1 MVGDAVA
8 QTYSTHTEVLGP
20 FVGADAP
27 LHPDNLEPRR
37 IRFYGTDL
45 GWTYEHQGQ
54 LQILFGDT
62 MANEQGDP
70 IDAASGQRLED
81 SFGSID
87 LARWNDPAKF
97 APGQLPLVR
106 LGQVPGS
113 AEAAAIDP
121 GHAMEGFKTPVA
133 GFSNGQREYGLFFT
147 YKPQACR
154 QDADCSGGVQCDT
167 GLGFIGTPWDSDEG
181 ITFACVDGS
190 VPQCQ
195 PQSLPA
201 AEGDTPESGFCVD
214 RGSSAWADT
223 AIGRSSGTTVK
234 LLVGIRDTDDPAR
247 YHVFQEWQTNRF
259 MNPAVRTVQAF
270 TPGVGDHDFKP
281 ASSPGGAS
289 RVFVWGRPGFIGVGT
304 AGRDLE
310 LYFAWT
316 DLPRGNEQSWS
327 PHYFA
332 GLDEQGQPRFSER
345 ETEAAAIDLDS
356 SQPGVQAE
364 EIHDIV
370 DQVSIAW
377 VEPLRKWVMIY
388 GGGMVNLPIEPML
401 PTCGVLELFTG
412 SECTQVRIGNGAFR
426 MRTADLPWGPWSPP
440 RDLIEAGDPYGPPV
454 GQYGVGGMLRHPAC
468 TEPGCAPHTAA
479 RDINPKEY
487 GFFYSANIIEQWT
500 RPAPGGGADLV
511 WNASTWDPYR
521 VILLR
526 TRIQP

>member
-167 GLGFIGTPWDSDEG
+167 GLGCIGTPWDSDEG

-440 RDLIEAGDPYGPPV
+440 RDLIEAGDPNGPPV